1 MILRMTC
8 SLVTFLLIQTPFI
21 LAQCPFSGKSQEPKT
36 CKYIFVNVIN
46 LVCKMSF
53 LDDKTL
59 IQNYAKAC
67 DTKAKSVDYNDVIGD
82 LNNLMTT
89 SQDFWTADYG
99 HYGPFFIRLAWHN
112 AGSYR

>member
-1 MILRMTC
+1 MTF
-8 SLVTFLLIQTPFI
+8 SLVSFLLIQTPFI
-21 LAQCPFSGKSQEPKT
+21 LAQCPFSGKSEGPKT
-36 CKYIFVNVIN
+36 CKYVFVNVIN

-82 LNNLMTT
+82 LYSLMTD
-89 SQDFWTADYG
+89 SQDFWPADYG